1 MATVRMS
8 FSPSPAH
15 VRTARLVGVAVAR
28 RAGVADA
35 ALDEVRLAIGEAC
48 SRAVALHRRHE
59 LTDLIE
65 VELQDEVR
73 FTVRVTDRAPVAAT
87 FGATATAVP
96 PTVALLGAPVINGA
110 VMAAEGISVDI
121 DIESTDIDAPDI
133 DAINEED
140 VAVGMGLTLLA
151 GLVDDVAVRPA
162 AVGVG
167 TEVEM
172 SWPTGTYA

>member
-1 MATVRMS
+1 MATVRLS
-8 FSPSPAH
+8 FSPFPAH

-48 SRAVALHRRHE
+48 SRAVALHRRHA

-65 VELQDEVR
+65 IELQDEVR

-87 FGATATAVP
+87 LVAAPASGSAAP
-96 PTVALLGAPVINGA
+96 VALLEPS
-110 VMAAEGISVDI
+110 E
-121 DIESTDIDAPDI
+121 EPPDIDAPDL
-133 DAINEED
+133 DAISEED

-151 GLVDDVAVRPA
+151 GLVDDVTVRPA
-162 AVGVG
+162 AVGTG

-172 SWPTGTYA
+172 SWPTGVRA

>member
-1 MATVRMS
+1 MATVRLS

-48 SRAVALHRRHE
+48 SRAVALHRRHS

-65 VELQDEVR
+65 IELQDEAR
-73 FTVRVTDRAPVAAT
+73 FTVRVTDRAPVAVTLAVAAT
-87 FGATATAVP
+87 SGP
-96 PTVALLGAPVINGA
+96 VASVGLLGTADDKQP
-110 VMAAEGISVDI
+110 DF
-121 DIESTDIDAPDI
+121 DSTDIDAPDF

-151 GLVDDVAVRPA
+151 GLVDDVTVRPA
-162 AVGVG
+162 AVGIG

-172 SWPTGTYA
+172 SWPTGL